1 MCGCSR
7 STEIPSAVVLSQVQ
21 ATTTGQPI
29 KVPQFVPPPRLTPRP
44 TFQPQVRPSKTCLH
58 PDPRPRTSVCGP
70 TLGDMLILQ
79 QGAAAHQSKHSH
91 LAVCCLFSPL
101 LLLLCFFWFVQLT
114 REQVPLRFPACVWVV
129 FLQLHGF
136 LSSWLLV
143 CFNPVSED
151 VLMMMMSNPSLEAL
165 LAAQTFLPWT
175 WKYQTFVQFL
185 FSTKWGG
192 HRKSKC

>member
-58 PDPRPRTSVCGP
+58 PDPRPQTSVCVP
-70 TLGDMLILQ
+70 TLGDILILQ

-91 LAVCCLFSPL
+91 LAVCSLFSPL
-101 LLLLCFFWFVQLT
+101 LLLLCFFWFVQLN
-114 REQVPLRFPACVWVV
+114 REQVPPRFPACIWVQLV
-129 FLQLHGF
+129 FLRLYFF

-151 VLMMMMSNPSLEAL
+151 VMLMMMMLSNAS
-165 LAAQTFLPWT
+165 LAAWT
-175 WKYQTFVQFL
+175 
-185 FSTKWGG
+185 
-192 HRKSKC
+192 